1 MHAKTLFR
9 IGGWALIVGAII
21 NATDYI
27 FRPATNDPLVIYA
40 NPQFGVEAIQFIGSL
55 LFLLSLPAM
64 YAYQAERAGKFGLIS
79 FVICFLGYAS
89 LEIGSKPMFGL
100 IFPLLANNPA
110 TQSLIA
116 HGGEFENYS
125 PFLMYYLPSLVT
137 VNLGFL
143 LFGIATLRARVYPLT
158 TGILMISGVVGV
170 FIYEPL
176 GMFLMS
182 AGFIMCGLIL
192 TGRLNFSS
200 KNIVAASQSG

>member
-9 IGGWALIVGAII
+9 IGGWALMVGAII

-27 FRPATNDPLVIYA
+27 FRPATNDPLLLYA
-40 NPQFGVEAIQFIGSL
+40 NPQFGPEAIQFLGSL
-55 LFLLSLPAM
+55 LFLLGLPAM

-116 HGGEFENYS
+116 SGGELDKYS

-137 VNLGFL
+137 VNLGLL
-143 LFGIATLRARVYPLT
+143 LFGIATIRARVYPLT

-176 GMFLMS
+176 GMLLIS
-182 AGFIMCGLIL
+182 IGFVWCGLIL
-192 TGRLNFSS
+192 TGRMDFKS
-200 KNIVAASQSG
+200 KIIIAASQSG